1 MILFVGNQEVGY
13 WVEEPAKINNQEVE
27 YVKENLDIEEQ
38 MNEILR
44 MREKKVEFVI
54 YDLEQY
60 AINATLLADK
70 ILRIYQAGNAEPIF
84 LVTSYLPS
92 SEIIVQ
98 LQKRGFNKFIFEVLD
113 NRKKDEL
120 EKCMNGYYNTVNPEQ
135 LLDIPVES
143 QNVGTKRKIMVGVA
157 GACCRMGVTTQ
168 AMQILKYLMSCGK
181 KVCYVE
187 LNSTGFVQDLVE
199 VYAVDSVD
207 ENKGKA
213 SYANIEMYNRQDIIP
228 EILHMDYEFIIY
240 DYGAFNSP
248 DFNKI
253 SFLEKDIKIMVLG
266 SNPGEI
272 QSSTELIDNIF
283 YQNVNYVFN
292 FTSKADQE
300 DLLAMMGE
308 KADVTYFSEYCPDMF
323 TYIPAAYFEKVFPQ
337 LKVIDVKKKKRMWWR
352 K

>member
-1 MILFVGNQEVGY
+1 M
-13 WVEEPAKINNQEVE
+13 
-27 YVKENLDIEEQ
+27 
-38 MNEILR
+38 
-44 MREKKVEFVI
+44 
-54 YDLEQY
+54 
-60 AINATLLADK
+60 
-70 ILRIYQAGNAEPIF
+70 
-84 LVTSYLPS
+84 
-92 SEIIVQ
+92 
-98 LQKRGFNKFIFEVLD
+98 
-113 NRKKDEL
+113 
-120 EKCMNGYYNTVNPEQ
+120 
-135 LLDIPVES
+135 
-143 QNVGTKRKIMVGVA
+143 
-157 GACCRMGVTTQ
+157 
-168 AMQILKYLMSCGK
+168 
-181 KVCYVE
+181 E

-292 FTSKADQE
+292 FTSKSRSGRLTCND
-300 DLLAMMGE
+300 GG
-308 KADVTYFSEYCPDMF
+308 
-323 TYIPAAYFEKVFPQ
+323 
-337 LKVIDVKKKKRMWWR
+337 KKQT
-352 K
+352 